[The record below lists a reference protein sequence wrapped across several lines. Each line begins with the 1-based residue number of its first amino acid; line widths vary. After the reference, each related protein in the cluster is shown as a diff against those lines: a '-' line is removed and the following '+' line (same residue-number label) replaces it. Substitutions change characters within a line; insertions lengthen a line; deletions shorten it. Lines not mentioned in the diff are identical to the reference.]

1 MIDWNIRTASQWCGN
16 ISIAVNNY
24 NKIWMIT
31 SFSIS
36 PGLSLFSLHCEGDC
50 ARKGNNTIYNTLTVS
65 QTAVSGL
72 GSAVVAAPIFFNSSL
87 IAQHCWRWR
96 FSCWLGATQE
106 GRVCSLC
113 SVCSLCEAAGGM
125 IEKSH
130 TSSLW
135 NISSKLLSVQST
147 GRSSVSYVR
156 ISFLFICENSK
167 NDQFNHK

>member
-1 MIDWNIRTASQWCGN
+1 MLSWAAS
-16 ISIAVNNY
+16 
-24 NKIWMIT
+24 
-31 SFSIS
+31 
-36 PGLSLFSLHCEGDC
+36 CE
-50 ARKGNNTIYNTLTVS
+50 TLRD
-65 QTAVSGL
+65 L
-72 GSAVVAAPIFFNSSL
+72 
-87 IAQHCWRWR
+87 RR
-96 FSCWLGATQE
+96 E
-106 GRVCSLC
+106 
-113 SVCSLCEAAGGM
+113 AGGAGI